1 MIRKTNI
8 LVILVL
14 STLFI
19 LIVNAT
25 EEDQAIE
32 DENSALDAVSL
43 GLETQVSEIPTEAL
57 TTEIVPKENDE
68 ESKSITGSFGVSLTI
83 IG

>member
-1 MIRKTNI
+1 MIRKTDI

-14 STLFI
+14 SIAFA
-19 LIVNAT
+19 LIVNAA
-25 EEDQAIE
+25 EENQAIE

-68 ESKSITGSFGVSLTI
+68 ESRSITGSLGVSLTI

>member
-1 MIRKTNI
+1 MIRKTDI

-14 STLFI
+14 SIAFA
-19 LIVNAT
+19 LIVNAA
-25 EEDQAIE
+25 EENQAIE

-57 TTEIVPKENDE
+57 TTNIVTG
-68 ESKSITGSFGVSLTI
+68 ESRSVTRSFGVSLTI
-83 IG
+83 VG